1 MSQDAAREFIRAE
14 RRRELCYEGHRWFDI
29 RRWGMPEIKH
39 VWHVDGETDVEYT
52 LKAGDNAYTLPIPR
66 TSIELNPDLEQNP
79 MDSGSR
85 PGVNINK

>member
-1 MSQDAAREFIRAE
+1 M
-14 RRRELCYEGHRWFDI
+14 
-29 RRWGMPEIKH
+29 
-39 VWHVDGETDVEYT
+39 DGETDVEYT